1 MGKEKETKQQRKDRI
16 TRQGAVIQ
24 DWCRE
29 VRNHIKLPKDLKGTL
44 IALVDASSKAR
55 LTVHVYQEGPKAGN
69 LIVQKQNDIVPDL
82 KFWMVGAP
90 KANDDEE
97 TPTLKLV
104 LKRKQ
109 DVSVYS
115 GNHYISATV
124 PIQRISSRLTKTEKL
139 ELFAK

>member
-1 MGKEKETKQQRKDRI
+1 MDKEKESKQQRKERI
-16 TRQGAVIQ
+16 AKQGAVIQ

-29 VRNHIKLPKDLKGTL
+29 VRKHITIPKDLKGTL
-44 IALVDASSKAR
+44 IALVDASRQAR

-69 LIVQKQNDIVPDL
+69 LIVQKQNDIVPQL

-90 KANDDEE
+90 KAKDDEDD
-97 TPTLKLV
+97 PILKLV
-104 LKRKQ
+104 VKRKQ

-115 GNHYISATV
+115 GNHYISVTV
-124 PIQRISSRLTKTEKL
+124 PIQRVSSRLTKQEKL

>member
-1 MGKEKETKQQRKDRI
+1 MSKESKQQRKDRI
-16 TRQGAVIQ
+16 AKQSVVIQ

-29 VRNHIKLPKDLKGTL
+29 VRKHIKLPGDLKGTL
-44 IALVDASSKAR
+44 IALVDASRKAR

-69 LIVQKQNDIVPDL
+69 LIVQKQNDIVPYL

-90 KANDDEE
+90 KANDDDE

-115 GNHYISATV
+115 GNHYISVTV
-124 PIQRISSRLTKTEKL
+124 PIQRISSQLTKEEKL
-139 ELFAK
+139 ALFAK

>member
-1 MGKEKETKQQRKDRI
+1 MSKESKQQRKDRI
-16 TRQGAVIQ
+16 AKQSVVIQ

-29 VRNHIKLPKDLKGTL
+29 VRKHIKLPDDLKGTL
-44 IALVDASSKAR
+44 IALVDASRKAR

-69 LIVQKQNDIVPDL
+69 LIVQKQNDIVPYL

-90 KANDDEE
+90 KANDDDE

-115 GNHYISATV
+115 GNHYISVTV
-124 PIQRISSRLTKTEKL
+124 PIQRISSQLTKEEKL
-139 ELFAK
+139 ALFAK